1 MRRRVR
7 RFMNSTRTLW
17 AIAKTGALWMRIS
30 VLDDAS
36 NASALT
42 VSVPVSSNSHVSV
55 LPGDPPAASAGFKDA
70 LLSLGSRKR
79 KHVLH

>member
-1 MRRRVR
+1 MSPEAAVPILDDV
-7 RFMNSTRTLW
+7 SD
-17 AIAKTGALWMRIS
+17 AIS